1 MAEERGVLF
10 ADAASVA
17 RAGGD
22 ALHLT
27 LDSHEPLARLVAD
40 VLGQATLTPPTE

>member
-1 MAEERGVLF
+1 VAETRGVLF

-22 ALHLT
+22 GLHLS
-27 LDSHEPLARLVAD
+27 LDSHEALARLVGA
-40 VLGQATLTPPTE
+40 VITASR

>member
-1 MAEERGVLF
+1 MAEDRGVLF

-22 ALHLT
+22 GLHLT

-40 VLGQATLTPPTE
+40 VIEVSHGDHV